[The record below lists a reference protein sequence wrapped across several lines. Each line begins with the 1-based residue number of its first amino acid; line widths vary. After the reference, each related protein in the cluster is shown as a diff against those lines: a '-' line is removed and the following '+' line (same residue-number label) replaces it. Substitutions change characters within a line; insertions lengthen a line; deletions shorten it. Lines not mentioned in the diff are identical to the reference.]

1 MNYHESLD
9 FLTGLTKFG
18 INLGLGRIE
27 YLMSLLGNPERSLR
41 VIHVGGTNGKG
52 STALMVARVLEEAG
66 YRVGFYSSPHINSY
80 TERFQINHQPIPE
93 ERFAELMSRLK
104 PLLERM
110 VAEGHEHPTEFEVC
124 TALAFLYFYEE
135 QVDFLLLEV
144 GLGGSIDST
153 NIVQSPLVSVITNVT
168 YDHMDYLGK
177 TIAEIAAVKAGIIK
191 KGGHVITAAWYP
203 EAIEV
208 IEKRCQEMDAFLLCV
223 GMEKDISWRLRE
235 STPEATVFDLKSLW
249 GVYHQ
254 LAVPLAGQYQAVN
267 AATALGVIE
276 ILRHKH
282 GVKITDADLR
292 AGLARSSWPARLELL
307 HQNPQVL
314 VDVSHNYDGSRTLS
328 AALKEIYEYRK
339 LILVMGMLGDK
350 EREKVVAE
358 LAPLASLVIITKPLS
373 PRAGDWQELAL
384 EARKYT
390 SQVRV
395 IEEIPQAVEA
405 ALMEAGPD
413 DLVCITGSFYMV
425 SDARSFLLN
434 KYSLAI

>member
-1 MNYHESLD
+1 MNYQESLD

-18 INLGLGRIE
+18 VNLGLGRIE
-27 YLMSLLGNPERSLR
+27 YLMTLLDNPERSLR
-41 VIHVGGTNGKG
+41 VIHIGGTNGKG
-52 STALMVARVLEEAG
+52 STAIMVARVLEEAG

-80 TERFQINHQPIPE
+80 TERFQINHQPIPK

-124 TALAFLYFYEE
+124 TALGFLYFYEE
-135 QVDFLLLEV
+135 KVDFLLLEV

-191 KGGHVITAAWYP
+191 KGGYVVTAAWYQ
-203 EAIEV
+203 EATKV
-208 IEKRCQEMDAFLLCV
+208 IEERCQEMNASLLCV
-223 GMEKDISWRLRE
+223 GKDICWQLRE
-235 STPEATVFDLKSLW
+235 AAPMATTFDLKSQW
-249 GVYHQ
+249 GLYRH
-254 LAVPLAGQYQAVN
+254 LTVPLAGQHQAVN

-282 GVKITDADLR
+282 GVEITDEHLR
-292 AGLARSSWPARLELL
+292 AGFARSSWPARLELL

-314 VDVSHNYDGSRTLS
+314 VDVSHNCDGSRTLS
-328 AALKEIYEYRK
+328 AALKEIYHYQK

-358 LAPLASLVIITKPLS
+358 LAPLAASVIITKPLS
-373 PRAGDWQELAL
+373 PRAGDWQGLAL

-390 SQVRV
+390 NQVRV
-395 IEEIPQAVEA
+395 IEEIPEAVDT
-405 ALMEAGPD
+405 ALMEARPE
-413 DLVCITGSFYMV
+413 DLVCITGSFYMA
-425 SDARSFLLN
+425 SDARAFLLD
-434 KYSLAI
+434 KYSQVK